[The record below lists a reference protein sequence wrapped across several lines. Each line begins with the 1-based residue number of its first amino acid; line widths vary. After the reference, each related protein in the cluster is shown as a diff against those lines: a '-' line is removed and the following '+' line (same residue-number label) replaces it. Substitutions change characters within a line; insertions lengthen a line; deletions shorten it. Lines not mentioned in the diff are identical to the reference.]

1 MLGRHRTRRSAP
13 AAAIAAALTL
23 TLAGCGSS
31 DDSRE
36 GGSDALAASVDGREI
51 TVGEVQRTTRELGEV
66 LSAQASS
73 SGQPAQT
80 IGTDEVLVLL
90 VQVPGVLEFGAEQD
104 IDVPSAGSVRKDL
117 SQVLPAPSEA
127 TVDFFRANSLNSQ
140 LDDSTRQELTA
151 HLSEQDVT
159 ISPRY
164 AGATGGS
171 PDWLEAPVEE
181 QLPMGTP

>member
-1 MLGRHRTRRSAP
+1 MLGRDRTRRPAR
-13 AAAIAAALTL
+13 AAAVAAALTL
-23 TLAGCGSS
+23 ALAGCGSS
-31 DDSRE
+31 DDGGH
-36 GGSDALAASVDGREI
+36 GGSEALAASVDGQEI

-66 LSAQASS
+66 LSAQAAS

-80 IGTDEVLVLL
+80 IGADEVLGLL
-90 VQVPGVLEFGAEQD
+90 VQVPGVLEFGSTEG

-117 SQVLPAPSEA
+117 AQVLPAPSDT

-140 LDDSTRQELTA
+140 IDETARQKLTA

-164 AGATGGS
+164 AAATGGS
-171 PDWLEAPVEE
+171 PDWLEAPVEA